1 MNYTCL
7 ELQNQ
12 LKEMDL
18 YPTDTVLVHSS
29 MKSMGA
35 VEGGADTVL
44 DALMEYFSRGLL
56 LLPTH
61 TWAQMGEEYREFDP
75 VKEDACV
82 GILPNLFRKRPG
94 VCRSLHPTHSM
105 AAYGAG
111 AEEYT
116 AGEEKCNTP
125 CTPGGCYDR
134 LKDINGRILLAGVTH
149 ARNTYIHSVEEVL
162 NIPNRLTDKPVEFY
176 TKMPDGSRKKIFM
189 RRHYN
194 AVQPYI
200 SEDFV
205 KLTQAFYETGAARQ
219 VRFGNAECI
228 LCDARGI
235 FEVTRH
241 ILAPD
246 PECIITSPA
255 IPSSRWEDFKG
266 GPYFLQA

>member
-1 MNYTCL
+1 MNYTRL

-29 MKSMGA
+29 MKSMGE

-44 DALMEYFSRGLL
+44 DALMEYFSVGLL

-75 VKEDACV
+75 VQEDACV

-111 AEEYT
+111 AAEYI
-116 AGEEKCNTP
+116 AGEEACNTP

-134 LKDINGRILLAGVTH
+134 LKDINGRILLVGVTH

-162 NIPNRLTDKPVEFY
+162 PAFLTK
-176 TKMPDGSRKKIFM
+176 
-189 RRHYN
+189 
-194 AVQPYI
+194 
-200 SEDFV
+200 
-205 KLTQAFYETGAARQ
+205 KLTS
-219 VRFGNAECI
+219 
-228 LCDARGI
+228 L
-235 FEVTRH
+235 
-241 ILAPD
+241 
-246 PECIITSPA
+246 
-255 IPSSRWEDFKG
+255 
-266 GPYFLQA
+266 